1 MKWVLYIIG
10 VLLFLMGSVWILQG
24 LGLYPVGGMAN
35 QIKWTYA
42 GIVVDL
48 VGIGLIVLARRR
60 RNNLPPSSK
69 GLIHALIKWEWQRFA
84 LATPIFCLF
93 SAELFLQIIPQKIAI
108 RMDTQPRGDE
118 CPGRLATP
126 R

>member
-24 LGLYPVGGMAN
+24 LGLYPVGGMAY

-69 GLIHALIKWEWQRFA
+69 V
-84 LATPIFCLF
+84 
-93 SAELFLQIIPQKIAI
+93 
-108 RMDTQPRGDE
+108 
-118 CPGRLATP
+118 
-126 R
+126 